1 MDKQLPSHETDLI
14 DDGKQAFR
22 ISVNPLY
29 EQTVSSNETQIG
41 VDSVP
46 SLSQIDDFT
55 SNGYAVFPQ
64 VFTKESVMA
73 LNHQL
78 ELVLRGQYN
87 TGSCPDKTPKLIK
100 TPLHIHQCG
109 CSSRKSSSQI
119 QTSGAST
126 IDNDTDTDNDTDSC
140 PKYCAVE
147 GEDAKYAL
155 GYSGNKRK
163 KVLQIINIHKS
174 DTLFRDL
181 VTVPLL
187 GRLVAKLMQ
196 WEDGARLCQD
206 QIWAK

>member
-1 MDKQLPSHETDLI
+1 MDKQLTFPERRTDLI
-14 DDGKQAFR
+14 AGDGKQTFR

-29 EQTVSSNETQIG
+29 EYDTSSNRSESSIVIDG
-41 VDSVP
+41 VP
-46 SLSQIDDFT
+46 SLSQISDFA

-64 VFTKESVMA
+64 VLTKESVMA

-100 TPLHIHQCG
+100 TPLHIHQY
-109 CSSRKSSSQI
+109 SSNSSYQT

-126 IDNDTDTDNDTDSC
+126 IDNNNDNDSC
-140 PKYCAVE
+140 PKKCCAVS

-181 VTVPLL
+181 VTIPLL